1 MISRRFDLAAGYPA
15 DMNAEIAYGR
25 ALALYRLAQHE
36 TATIAL
42 RSAITDLPRVPKY
55 MLATS
60 IRQPKMNP
68 GYLAL
73 GGDDQAWVYREDM
86 RSVWL
91 QTPGAMTW
99 LETVSRQVR
108 PKAARKRQ

>member
-1 MISRRFDLAAGYPA
+1 
-15 DMNAEIAYGR
+15 MNPETAYGR
-25 ALALYRLAQHE
+25 ALALYRTGQLEA
-36 TATIAL
+36 ATIAL
-42 RSAITDLPRVPKY
+42 RSAVQDLPRVPKY
-55 MLATS
+55 LLANS
-60 IRQPKMNP
+60 IRQPKMTP

-73 GGDDQAWVYREDM
+73 GGDDQAWIYREDM